1 MTCCEMHRAAH
12 IKLIAP
18 KTPRNVLHFYESL
31 ERRGL
36 TAAAIKA
43 GLSDTCLCKV
53 GISAP
58 GKEVY
63 NKQNRRLSKTDDNA
77 LI

>member
-12 IKLIAP
+12 IKLIAEMKTFFHLVP

-63 NKQNRRLSKTDDNA
+63 NKQNRR
-77 LI
+77 